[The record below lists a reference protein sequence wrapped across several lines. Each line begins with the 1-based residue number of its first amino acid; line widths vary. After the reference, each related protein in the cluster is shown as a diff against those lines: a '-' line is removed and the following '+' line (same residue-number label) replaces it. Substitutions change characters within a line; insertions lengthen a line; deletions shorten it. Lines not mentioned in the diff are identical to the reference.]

1 MENVLYSFHV
11 LTLKLPIQTLLS
23 VAPKHP
29 VFARSGEKY
38 KQECIPVG
46 CVPAARRPYA
56 GVCFRGGL
64 PGPEGGLPGPGGSA
78 WSGGCL
84 LRGGFWYREGSAW
97 SGGGLPGLGGR
108 GVGIPACTEADPPCE
123 QNDIQV

>member
-56 GVCFRGGL
+56 SRGGSAWSRGGSAWSGGGVCS
-64 PGPEGGLPGPGGSA
+64 EGGFWSWGVLPGPGGSA
-78 WSGGCL
+78 WSG
-84 LRGGFWYREGSAW
+84 RG
-97 SGGGLPGLGGR
+97 
-108 GVGIPACTEADPPCE
+108 GVGIPACTEADPPE